1 MIRKI
6 ATHFHALRE
15 KLLDLRDLP
24 HALAG
29 GVAIGMFIGFT
40 PLFGLKTLLCIGAAY
55 LLRCNPIA
63 AVISVSLTDVVTP
76 LWPVIL
82 EMEYNAGR
90 AVLGLLHELPP
101 APPGMHFNIHEVMRW
116 STFLDIGPPMLVGS
130 LFLSLPAALVSY
142 WLALPVFRNRAARRA
157 P

>member
-40 PLFGLKTLLCIGAAY
+40 PLFGLKTLLCIGLAY
-55 LLRCNPIA
+55 LFRCNPIA

-82 EMEYNAGR
+82 ELEYNAGR
-90 AVLGLLHELPP
+90 AVLRLLHEVPP
-101 APPGMHFNIHEVMRW
+101 APPNMHFSIHEVMQWR
-116 STFLDIGPPMLVGS
+116 TFLDMGLPMLAGS
-130 LFLSLPAALVSY
+130 LFISIPAALISYWLSLPLFRQRAL
-142 WLALPVFRNRAARRA
+142 RRQ